1 MLKMAALF
9 YWEELKIEEVNFK
22 FFINY
27 IELNLEN
34 YIINILLNKI
44 FMFLLIIFKY
54 LKSKQ

>member
-1 MLKMAALF
+1 MAALF